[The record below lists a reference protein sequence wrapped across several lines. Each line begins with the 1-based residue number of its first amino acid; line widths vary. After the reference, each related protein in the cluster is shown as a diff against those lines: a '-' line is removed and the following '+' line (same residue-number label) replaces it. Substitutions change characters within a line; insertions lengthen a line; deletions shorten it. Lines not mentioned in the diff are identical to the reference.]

1 MTATSFESL
10 QLKEGVALCLE
21 AKRRQNSPTGI
32 HALESHGRAFVSIW
46 GDRELGS
53 LTTAEIEEWIVVRR
67 SKVADG
73 TILQQLSFLSAVFT
87 NLSGLQNPVQSVS
100 TRLRLGKR
108 SRRLSA
114 TEEASLAAAY
124 RAVMPDGELE
134 WAAPRFALMSGCRRL
149 EQLMLRHGD
158 VRRPTEPG
166 KPGELFIRRGKSG
179 QRTVPLHP
187 EAVSLALAWSEISQ
201 AEGSP
206 WIFWPEQPSEDVK
219 VRCHHGFAYHT
230 HKFMPALKEAG
241 IKGLQWRDLRRTY
254 ACRMIEGSV
263 PIFDIQ
269 QLLGHSS
276 PKQTL
281 TYCHAQYRQLEAAV
295 MKLY

>member
-1 MTATSFESL
+1 MTAPPFDTL

-32 HALESHGRAFVSIW
+32 HALESHGRAFVALW
-46 GDRELGS
+46 GERELGS
-53 LTTAEIEEWIVVRR
+53 LTTAEIEEWIVLRR
-67 SKVADG
+67 GQVVEG
-73 TILQQLSFLSAVFT
+73 TILQQLSFLSAVYT
-87 NLSGLQNPVQSVS
+87 NLGQPNPVQAVS

-108 SRRLSA
+108 NRQLTV
-114 TEEASLAAAY
+114 TEEAALAEAY
-124 RAVMPDGELE
+124 RAIMPEGDLE
-134 WAAPRFALMSGCRRL
+134 WGAPRFALLSGCRRL

-158 VRRPTEPG
+158 VRKPSGAG
-166 KPGELFIRRGKSG
+166 KPGELFIRRGKCG
-179 QRTVPLHP
+179 QRTIPLHP

-219 VRCHHGFAYHT
+219 RRCHYGFAYHSQ
-230 HKFMPALKEAG
+230 KFMPALKHAG

-254 ACRMIEGSV
+254 ACRMIDGQV
-263 PIFDIQ
+263 PIFEIQ
-269 QLLGHSS
+269 QLLGHSN

>member
-1 MTATSFESL
+1 MTATTL
-10 QLKEGVALCLE
+10 LKDGIQLCLE

-32 HALESHGRAFVSIW
+32 HALESHGRAFERLW
-46 GDRELGS
+46 GERELSS
-53 LTTAEIEEWIVVRR
+53 LTTAEIEEWILVRR
-67 SKVADG
+67 GQVVEG
-73 TILQQLSFLSAVFT
+73 TILQQLSFLSAVYT
-87 NLSGLQNPVQSVS
+87 NLGGGLTNPVQSVS

-108 SRRLSA
+108 NRQLSQG
-114 TEEASLAAAY
+114 EEGALAAAY
-124 RAVMPDGELE
+124 PAVMPDGDLE
-134 WAAPRFALMSGCRRL
+134 WGAARFAILSGCRRL

-158 VRRPTEPG
+158 VRPPAGPG
-166 KPGELFIRRGKSG
+166 KPGQLFIRRGKCG

-187 EAVSLALAWSEISQ
+187 EAVSLALAWSEISI

-219 VRCHHGFAYHT
+219 TRCFYGFAYHSN
-230 HKFMPALKEAG
+230 KFRPALKKAG

-254 ACRMIEGSV
+254 ACRMIEGQV
-263 PIFDIQ
+263 PIFEIQ
-269 QLLGHSS
+269 QLLGHSN

-281 TYCHAQYRQLEAAV
+281 TYCHAHYHQLEAAV